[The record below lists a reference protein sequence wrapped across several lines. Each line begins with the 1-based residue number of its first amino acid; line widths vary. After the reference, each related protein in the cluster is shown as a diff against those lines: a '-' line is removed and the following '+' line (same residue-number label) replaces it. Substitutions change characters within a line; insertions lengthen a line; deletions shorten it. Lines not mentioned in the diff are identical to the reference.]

1 MNANLSDP
9 AARVG
14 LAALYRDTLFND
26 VLPFWLRHGLDREHG
41 GILTCLD
48 RDGSVFDTDK
58 SVWFQ
63 GRAAWMF
70 ATVANTLASSPSPPS
85 GERAGVRGQGQLAP
99 TNAPALP
106 SLPPHPQSL
115 SPDGGEGSPKRAD
128 LLAASRACIEF
139 LRAHCAAPDGK
150 LYFTVTREGQPLR
163 MRRYVYSESF
173 AAIANA
179 AYAKATGD
187 ARAAEGAVKFF
198 ATYLHHSFTPGV
210 MPPKFEATRPMKGI
224 GPHMI
229 GIATAQELRAN
240 LGDVTVGGRTCTE
253 WIDRSI
259 AEIEQD
265 FLKPEHRALLEV
277 VAPDGNV
284 IDHHEGRTLN
294 PGHAIECA
302 WFVMHE
308 GALRGDN
315 KLIQLGTTILDWMWT
330 RGWDEEYG
338 GLLYFTDLFGKPVQ
352 EYWHDMKFW
361 WPHNEAIIATL
372 LAWQLTGEPRYAEM
386 HRLVHD
392 WSFKHFPDP
401 EHGEWFGYL
410 HRDGRLS
417 SHAKGTIYKGPF
429 HLPRMLWYCWQRL
442 EQAESP
448 A

>member
-1 MNANLSDP
+1 MTTDLTSVASR
-9 AARVG
+9 AH
-14 LAALYRDTLFND
+14 LAALYRDALLDD
-26 VLPFWLRHGLDREHG
+26 VMPFWLKHGLDREHG

-48 RDGSVFDTDK
+48 RDGRTVDTDK

-70 ATVANTLASSPSPPS
+70 ATLANTQTRAGDFQSPPEPLS
-85 GERAGVRGQGQLAP
+85 KSSTAGA
-99 TNAPALP
+99 NHA
-106 SLPPHPQSL
+106 
-115 SPDGGEGSPKRAD
+115 PDGGWKPPARAD
-128 LLAASRACIEF
+128 YLAAARSCIEF
-139 LRAHCAAPDGK
+139 LRAHCAAPDAK

-187 ARAAEGAVKFF
+187 ARAAEDAVKFF

-240 LGDVTVGGRTCTE
+240 LGDVTVSGRTCTE
-253 WIDRSI
+253 WVDRSI
-259 AEIEQD
+259 AEIERD
-265 FLKPEHRALLEV
+265 FLKPQHCALLEV
-277 VAPDGNV
+277 VAPDGTV

-294 PGHAIECA
+294 PGHALECA

-308 GALRGDN
+308 GALRGDKN
-315 KLIQLGTTILDWMWT
+315 LIQLGATILDWMWT
-330 RGWDEEYG
+330 RGWDAEHG
-338 GLLYFTDLFGKPVQ
+338 GLLYFTDLLHKPVQ

-386 HRLVHD
+386 HRLLHD

-410 HRDGRLS
+410 HRDGRIS
-417 SHAKGTIYKGPF
+417 SRAKGTLYKGPF

-442 EQAESP
+442 EQAQSP

>member
-1 MNANLSDP
+1 
-9 AARVG
+9 
-14 LAALYRDTLFND
+14 
-26 VLPFWLRHGLDREHG
+26 
-41 GILTCLD
+41 
-48 RDGSVFDTDK
+48 
-58 SVWFQ
+58 
-63 GRAAWMF
+63 
-70 ATVANTLASSPSPPS
+70 
-85 GERAGVRGQGQLAP
+85 
-99 TNAPALP
+99 
-106 SLPPHPQSL
+106 
-115 SPDGGEGSPKRAD
+115 
-128 LLAASRACIEF
+128 
-139 LRAHCAAPDGK
+139 
-150 LYFTVTREGQPLR
+150 
-163 MRRYVYSESF
+163 
-173 AAIANA
+173 
-179 AYAKATGD
+179 
-187 ARAAEGAVKFF
+187 
-198 ATYLHHSFTPGV
+198 
-210 MPPKFEATRPMKGI
+210 
-224 GPHMI
+224 MI
-229 GIATAQELRAN
+229 GMATAQELRAN
-240 LGDVTVGGRTCTE
+240 LGDVTVSGRTCTE

-308 GALRGDN
+308 GALRGDK
-315 KLIQLGTTILDWMWT
+315 KLIQLGCTILDWMWA
-330 RGWDEEYG
+330 RGWDAEHG